1 MFSEGIRVEARRRP
15 PDLAAVSSI
24 CEPFSSSPAYR
35 RAGISPTHQS
45 VIYHESMTEPEPMT
59 LRQRQ
64 AAQTRQLLLSS
75 AARVFARR
83 GYSEATI
90 DDVARDAGTSKG
102 AVYHHFT
109 SKQEIFRALLA
120 ERAAGLDSLQE
131 LAHDANTV
139 TDIGHGLVELWLVR
153 RGDHSEELKMS
164 LEARLQAMRDPA
176 TAELLASYYRELRSA
191 LAELLEIAAQRFGRS
206 RPRPHAEV
214 IVFSLLDSIGQ
225 HWAMD
230 PGQVDLDDVR
240 AILTQ
245 TLTDL
250 LG

>member
-1 MFSEGIRVEARRRP
+1 
-15 PDLAAVSSI
+15 
-24 CEPFSSSPAYR
+24 
-35 RAGISPTHQS
+35 
-45 VIYHESMTEPEPMT
+45 MT

-109 SKQEIFRALLA
+109 SKQEIFRALLT
-120 ERAAGLDSLQE
+120 ERAAGLDSLHE
-131 LAHDANTV
+131 LAHEAKSI
-139 TDIGHGLVELWLVR
+139 TDIGHGLVDLWFIR
-153 RGDHSEELKMS
+153 RRDDPEALKMS
-164 LEARLQAMRDPA
+164 LDSRLQAMRDPA
-176 TAELLASYYRELRSA
+176 TAELLATYYRELRRA
-191 LAELLEIAAQRFGRS
+191 LADLLEIAAQRFERS
-206 RPRPHAEV
+206 RPRPHAEL

-225 HWAMD
+225 HRAIAPD
-230 PGQVDLDDVR
+230 GFDLDDVR
-240 AILTQ
+240 EIITQ

-250 LG
+250 LGAVRREDLTSPSGAQESTCAPVDEP